1 MESAKAPPPTPR
13 QEEILERAYELIRD
27 AGLAGLTMKKVAE
40 RVGFT
45 EPALSRHFA
54 TKQALV
60 VAVAERLGG
69 RLLGPTRAIAGEREV
84 PAAARLER
92 IVSHHVSLILETRG
106 LPFLLLAEASAADD
120 EVLAGTMSGIAR
132 QFLQVVTGVMREL
145 PLPPGAP
152 SPRELALPLLGI
164 GAGLAIQLRLAPD
177 LAADRQAALGMVRF
191 LVRRLVGEESREEDP
206 A

>member
-1 MESAKAPPPTPR
+1 MTAPQDPPPTPR

-27 AGLAGLTMKKVAE
+27 SGLAGLTMKKVAE

-45 EPALSRHFA
+45 EPALYRHFA

-60 VAVAERLGG
+60 MAVAERLGG
-69 RLLGPTRAIAGEREV
+69 RLLGPIRAIAGEQE
-84 PAAARLER
+84 AAAERLER

-132 QFLQVVTGVMREL
+132 QLLQVLTGVMSEL